1 MHLCYGEKAQKLTE
15 AAKRRAAWQLKQST
29 AAGHNRM
36 FQRGQLAALG
46 PIQPKGVP
54 AYGADRNR
62 ELRRLAE
69 LAESLDSR
77 THFGWLH
84 WDTDEGAADE
94 YCQLMAERVE
104 GILSDFGR
112 VLPGVDDDPWPPW
125 FGAMCYDAAKT
136 NPRTFWGWFASQDVR
151 QAIFRILD
159 AHELEPID
167 SDSVP
172 AAQLSELLKITKPAW
187 WVRQWR
193 KAYARRLDELAR
205 ALGQVR
211 KFRAP
216 YCADITVDNWRRR
229 QVENWE
235 ALKATEA
242 ENEAGQKFDLADLV
256 ARSNANPAIRR
267 AEMMTRLRGF
277 EIYARDRGY
286 RSEFWTITAP
296 SRFHPTKTI
305 TKGRKS
311 RAVENSKWVAAGRPT
326 VRAAQ
331 QYLCTVWARI
341 RADLARLGCDVFGF
355 RITEPHGD
363 GCPHWHL
370 LVFLPADMASRFD
383 SGESA
388 VSGGYPGASSGDAGS
403 IGGSHAAAPEQHG
416 SRTGR
421 SGERLE
427 RSGGRSVVRLGS
439 AAAAA
444 RRQSLID
451 NPDEP
456 GAQRA
461 RFDCE
466 PIRDGI
472 NPDTGEPFSAV
483 GYVAKYIAKN
493 LDGVHAADEPD
504 HTGGGTLGDNAR
516 RVRAWAS
523 THGVRQF
530 QQFGGPSVTVWRELR
545 RLYNDPEQWS
555 DNEFLQAVFAQTEQE
570 DKAEAWAAFCALH
583 DRAQLSAI
591 VLRAQRLV
599 TESHCSAIN
608 FESGTFRRE
617 LRQRPLIGKHGLPVV
632 AVTGLRLN
640 GRKFTTRPHVWTLRP
655 KSVRIEPEPP
665 DWGLLLPDRPKAGTA
680 WTRVNNCTGARP
692 PAVRTFDDLK
702 RWERELEKL

>member
-1 MHLCYGEKAQKLTE
+1 MHLQHGERAQQRLE
-15 AAKRRAAWQLKQST
+15 AVRRRASWQRSHAT
-29 AAGHNRM
+29 AAGENRA
-36 FQRGQLAALG
+36 FQRGMLSALG
-46 PIQPKGVP
+46 PILPKGLP
-54 AYGADRNR
+54 AFGADRNR
-62 ELRRLAE
+62 ELRRLAN

-77 THFGWLH
+77 TRWGWLV
-84 WDTDEGAADE
+84 WDTNEGDADL
-94 YCQLMAERVE
+94 YCQRMAEKVE
-104 GILSDFGR
+104 GILSEFGR
-112 VLPGVDDDPWPPW
+112 TLPGVEDDPWPPW

-151 QAIFRILD
+151 QAIFRILG

-172 AAQLSELLKITKPAW
+172 AAQLSELLKITKPSW

-216 YCADITVDNWRRR
+216 YCADVTVHNWRRR

-242 ENEAGQKFDLADLV
+242 ENEAGQTFDLADLV

-311 RAVENSKWVAAGRPT
+311 HAVENQNWVNAGRPT

-341 RADLARLGCDVFGF
+341 RAELGRSDCDVFGF

-383 SGESA
+383 SAGVGA
-388 VSGGYPGASSGDAGS
+388 VAEG
-403 IGGSHAAAPEQHG
+403 HAASPEQHG
-416 SRTGR
+416 AR
-421 SGERLE
+421 SGGPSEKLE
-427 RSGGRSVVRLGS
+427 RSGGRSTVRLGS

-466 PIRDGI
+466 PIREGI

-504 HTGGGTLGDNAR
+504 YTGGGTLGENAR

-545 RLYNDPEQWS
+545 RLYNDPEQWA

-591 VLRAQRLV
+591 VERAQRLV
-599 TESHCSAIN
+599 TESYCSAIN

-617 LRQRPLIGKHGLPVV
+617 LRQRPLIGKNGMPVV

-640 GRKFTTRPHVWTLRP
+640 GRRFTTRPHVWTLRP

-692 PAVRTFDDLK
+692 PAVRTIDDLK
-702 RWERELEKL
+702 RWERELAKL